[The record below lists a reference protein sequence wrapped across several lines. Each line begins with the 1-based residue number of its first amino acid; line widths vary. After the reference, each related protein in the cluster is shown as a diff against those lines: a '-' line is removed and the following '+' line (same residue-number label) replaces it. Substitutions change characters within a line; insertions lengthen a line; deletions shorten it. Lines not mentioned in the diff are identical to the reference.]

1 MRARILAVAG
11 VLAIALLLIS
21 GAGAGAVSTAPVGS
35 DPATA
40 VKQVGLLNYAGP
52 NCPGIGWNC
61 TTATNVIQV
70 ASAGG
75 QNRFECEPEDDQ
87 VPPTDEDANTCFI
100 EQTGD
105 NNKARCKLRDT
116 EEPTSVQTCMVTQ
129 TGKRNSADIDMTIEQ
144 KVGPDQDG
152 QQTATV
158 VQTASERNQS
168 QIHQMVKQQ
177 TSAGTTLQLQDAYQ
191 LADVLQQDVA
201 GSVSNFSHVHQSQ
214 DQNES
219 GNPATQDQNT
229 GSQVQC
235 VEKNANQCALV
246 LQNSGGGKNESH
258 LHQAIGERQST
269 KAPSADQTQG
279 LAVNGNEGDLEQ
291 TNPDGVGQN
300 HDHAYQVVAQRQSGP
315 NGTTSQ
321 TQDTDPR
328 CCGGSQ
334 LGGEMNRED
343 IHQATTQSA
352 SEEYA
357 SQFSSLFGEV
367 HQVSD
372 PANSCKIDHHARN
385 NTESTHESVSGT
397 DLECGGLFLITT
409 CTNGGEVEG
418 CTTTETPPCEECFIP
433 ILSVPTS
440 ATFGR
445 DIAMPNYTSEPADYV
460 DPGGWW

>member
-1 MRARILAVAG
+1 LAVAG
-11 VLAIALLLIS
+11 VLAITALLIS
-21 GAGAGAVSTAPVGS
+21 GAGAGGAVSTASGGI
-35 DPATA
+35 DPAT
-40 VKQVGLLNYAGP
+40 VVRQVGLLNYAGP

-75 QNRFECEPEDDQ
+75 QNRFECDPAALGTFEA
-87 VPPTDEDANTCFI
+87 TNTCVI
-100 EQTGD
+100 DQSGD

-116 EEPTSVQTCMVTQ
+116 EEPSVQTCMVTQ

-144 KVGPDQDG
+144 KVGPGQDG
-152 QQTATV
+152 KQTATV

-177 TSAGTTLQLQDAYQ
+177 TSAGTSQLQDGYQ
-191 LADVLQQDVA
+191 LADVQQLTTG

-219 GNPATQDQNT
+219 GNAAMQNQNT
-229 GSQVQC
+229 SLPLYCDQKQ
-235 VEKNANQCALV
+235 ANQCARV
-246 LQNSGGGKNESH
+246 VQDNGGGENESH

-269 KAPSADQTQG
+269 TAASATQTQG
-279 LAVNGNEGDLEQ
+279 DVDNGNEGAVHQ
-291 TNPDGVGQN
+291 TNPFGLGEN
-300 HDHAYQVVAQRQSGP
+300 NDHAHQVLAQRQSGP
-315 NGTTSQ
+315 NGTTNQ

-334 LGGEMNRED
+334 VGGQMNRED
-343 IHQATTQSA
+343 INQATTQSA
-352 SEEYA
+352 SESDA
-357 SQFSSLFGEV
+357 SQLSTLFGEV
-367 HQVSD
+367 HQGSD
-372 PANSCKIDHHARN
+372 PANSCRIDHHARN
-385 NTESTHESVSGT
+385 NSDSTHESVSGT
-397 DLECGGLFLITT
+397 DAECIELALLTECSSSGEGG
-409 CTNGGEVEG
+409 G
-418 CTTTETPPCEECFIP
+418 CTTTEPCLSCDLVP

-445 DIAMPNYTSEPADYV
+445 DIAMPNYTSEPADYT

>member
-21 GAGAGAVSTAPVGS
+21 GAGGAVGTAAVGA
-35 DPATA
+35 DPATV

-75 QNRFECEPEDDQ
+75 QNRFECDPADPSSVEA
-87 VPPTDEDANTCFI
+87 TNTCI
-100 EQTGD
+100 INQSGPGD
-105 NNKARCKLRDT
+105 NNKARCKLRNTD
-116 EEPTSVQTCMVTQ
+116 ESTSVQTCTVTQ

-144 KVGPDQDG
+144 KVGSGQDG

-177 TSAGTTLQLQDAYQ
+177 TSAGTSQLQDGYQ
-191 LADVLQQDVA
+191 LADVRQLTMG

-219 GNPATQDQNT
+219 GNAGTQNQNT
-229 GSQVQC
+229 SLPSSCDQKQ
-235 VEKNANQCALV
+235 ANQCALL
-246 LQNSGGGKNESH
+246 LQTNGGGKNDSH
-258 LHQAIGERQST
+258 LHQAIGERQTT
-269 KAPSADQTQG
+269 KALSATQTQG
-279 LAVNGNEGDLEQ
+279 LADNGNEGAVHQE
-291 TNPDGVGQN
+291 NPNGVGEN
-300 HDHAYQVVAQRQSGP
+300 NDHAHQTLAQRQSGP
-315 NGTTSQ
+315 NGTTNQ
-321 TQDTDPR
+321 TQETDPR

-334 LGGEMNRED
+334 LGGQMNRED

-352 SEEYA
+352 TESDA
-357 SQFSSLFGEV
+357 SQVSTLFGEV

-372 PANSCKIDHHARN
+372 PANSCRIDHHARN

-397 DLECGGLFLITT
+397 DLECGDLFLITT

-418 CTTTETPPCEECFIP
+418 CMTTETPPCEECFIP

-440 ATFGR
+440 ATSGR